1 MSDLPCSNDAAIKG
15 VDGRIGNRTRCN
27 WECCIPMET
36 SIEGACYQEIPENLQ
51 GKISMY
57 IVFGRL

>member
-1 MSDLPCSNDAAIKG
+1 
-15 VDGRIGNRTRCN
+15 
-27 WECCIPMET
+27 MET

-51 GKISMY
+51 GEISMY